1 MNTAAPRLRLRMQQ
15 KASATPSLAEQV
27 YVHLKHDLFE
37 LALLP
42 GEHFSET
49 ELVQALG
56 VSRTP
61 VRQALQQL
69 AREGFVQVSQ
79 RNGWQVRPFD
89 FERFE
94 QLYDVRI
101 VLELAAVERLCALPD
116 VAEQAELQ
124 QLQRVWQVPLAER
137 LPACR
142 EAALLDEA
150 FHCTLV
156 QATGNAQMAEIHRD
170 ITEKISIIRRL
181 DFTQRARVD
190 TTYEEHAAILQA
202 VLRHRSDSA
211 RSLLRAHIEA
221 SKAEV
226 RKITLHHL
234 HTARAGRM
242 ASDC

>member
-1 MNTAAPRLRLRMQQ
+1 MPNALRMLQ
-15 KASATPSLAEQV
+15 KQKLGLDISLAEHV
-27 YVHLKHDLFE
+27 YAHLKVELFE

-42 GEHFSET
+42 GDIFSES
-49 ELVQALG
+49 EIVNALG

-69 AREGFVQVSQ
+69 AHEGFLQVSQ

-94 QLYDVRI
+94 QLYDLRI
-101 VLELAAVERLCALPD
+101 VLELAAVDRLCAMPG
-116 VAEQAELQ
+116 VEQLGVLQ
-124 QLQRVWQVPLAER
+124 QLLQTWQVPVAQR

-150 FHCTLV
+150 FHCTLLD
-156 QATGNAQMAEIHRD
+156 ACGNAEMAKAHREV
-170 ITEKISIIRRL
+170 TEKISIIRRL
-181 DFTQRARVD
+181 DFTQKTRVD
-190 TTYEEHAAILQA
+190 ATYDEHAAILQA
-202 VLRHRSDSA
+202 IFRHRTDSA
-211 RSLLRAHIEA
+211 RSLLKAHIEA

-234 HTARAGRM
+234 HTARQQNGRLHELT
-242 ASDC
+242 